1 MEDRGERKTLSP
13 KTERSSMIVLFVAL
27 APLVI
32 GFVLIALIARYS
44 PNVPRHAAR
53 KPGEAVDDRPEITP
67 DEFEDVIKELLAALG
82 LEIVFSTAGTGG
94 ILEITARDP
103 RPLAGGRLL
112 IHASPVT
119 GVGQVDAAEVLGF
132 ADSVRG
138 DMGALKGIFIAA
150 AGFTDEAH
158 AAIRSSP
165 AQVELV
171 DALKLVELV
180 REHLPDRADLLE
192 AIGPSAGRRRHARAS
207 RASGDDDREVDG
219 GWTGGPPGK
228 HAE

>member
-1 MEDRGERKTLSP
+1 
-13 KTERSSMIVLFVAL
+13 MIVLFVAL
-27 APLVI
+27 APLVL

-44 PNVPRHAAR
+44 PNVPRHAVHAA
-53 KPGEAVDDRPEITP
+53 GEAFDDRPTITAE
-67 DEFEDVIKELLAALG
+67 EFEDIVKELLGALG
-82 LEIVFSTAGTGG
+82 LEIVFSSAGTAGV
-94 ILEITARDP
+94 LEITCRDP

-112 IHASPVT
+112 VHASPVV
-119 GVGQVDAAEVLGF
+119 GGGQVDAAEVLGF

-150 AGFTDEAH
+150 GGFTDEAH

-171 DALKLVELV
+171 DSQKLVELV

-192 AIGPSAGRRRHARAS
+192 SYRSFSGEGRRHS
-207 RASGDDDREVDG
+207 RARPSGDDGVPEV
-219 GWTGGPPGK
+219 PPE
-228 HAE
+228 A

>member
-1 MEDRGERKTLSP
+1 
-13 KTERSSMIVLFVAL
+13 MIVLFVAL
-27 APLVI
+27 APLLL

-53 KPGEAVDDRPEITP
+53 AAGEELDDRPTITAE
-67 DEFEDVIKELLAALG
+67 EFEDIVKELLGALG
-82 LEIVFSTAGTGG
+82 LEIVFSSAGTGG
-94 ILEITARDP
+94 VLEITARDP

-112 IHASPVT
+112 VHASPVT
-119 GVGQVDAAEVLGF
+119 GGGQVDAAEVLGF

-165 AQVELV
+165 AQVELI
-171 DALKLVELV
+171 DSQKLVALV
-180 REHLPDRADLLE
+180 REHLPERSELLE
-192 AIGPSAGRRRHARAS
+192 SYRSFSGEGRRHSRANQ
-207 RASGDDDREVDG
+207 ASGDDAEG
-219 GWTGGPPGK
+219 AGSPG
-228 HAE
+228 

>member
-1 MEDRGERKTLSP
+1 
-13 KTERSSMIVLFVAL
+13 MIVLFVAL
-27 APLVI
+27 APLVL

-53 KPGEAVDDRPEITP
+53 SAGEELDDRPAITAE
-67 DEFEDVIKELLAALG
+67 EFEDIVKELLGALG
-82 LEIVFSTAGTGG
+82 LEIVFSSAGTGG
-94 ILEITARDP
+94 VLEITARDP

-112 IHASPVT
+112 VHASPVT
-119 GVGQVDAAEVLGF
+119 GGGQIDAADVLGF

-165 AQVELV
+165 AQVELI
-171 DALKLVELV
+171 DSSKLVALV
-180 REHLPDRADLLE
+180 REHLPERSELLE
-192 AIGPSAGRRRHARAS
+192 SYRSFSGEGRRHSRANQ
-207 RASGDDDREVDG
+207 ASGDDGEGLEAPDG
-219 GWTGGPPGK
+219 EGRPPT
-228 HAE
+228 E

>member
-1 MEDRGERKTLSP
+1 
-13 KTERSSMIVLFVAL
+13 MIVLAVAL
-27 APLVI
+27 APLAL

-44 PNVPRHAAR
+44 PNVPRHAAPV
-53 KPGEAVDDRPEITP
+53 PGAPDDDRPAITP
-67 DEFEDVIKELLAALG
+67 DEFEDIIKELLGALG
-82 LEIVFSTAGTGG
+82 LEIVFSSKGTGG
-94 ILEITARDP
+94 VLELICRDP
-103 RPLAGGRLL
+103 RPLSGGRLL
-112 IHASPVT
+112 VHASPIV

-171 DALKLVELV
+171 DAGKLVELV
-180 REHLPDRADLLE
+180 REHLPDRATLLE
-192 AIGPSAGRRRHARAS
+192 SYRSFSSDGRRHARANQAS
-207 RASGDDDREVDG
+207 AEDGATAASGSN
-219 GWTGGPPGK
+219 
-228 HAE
+228 